1 MEQKGI
7 FVVHHYGSFHYGNWQ
22 EATQKWKMEKKGPRL
37 ANDICHYCLAKFRA
51 T

>member
-22 EATQKWKMEKKGPRL
+22 EATQKWKMEKKGLDLPMTS
-37 ANDICHYCLAKFRA
+37 A
-51 T
+51 TTV